1 MSLEFCQ
8 LFMIWISSYSLC
20 KRKHLKQAEQLFG
33 EVKNCLSLSAETY
46 SFLTSGWGKIDD
58 SDKARKMLVAMN
70 EQGCPVDLL
79 AYYNLLGAL
88 CKVVRVDEAK
98 RVLHDMLLKRVEPD
112 AFII

>member
-1 MSLEFCQ
+1 
-8 LFMIWISSYSLC
+8 MIWISSYSLC
-20 KRKHLKQAEQLFG
+20 KRKHLKQAEQLFV
-33 EVKNCLSLSAETY
+33 EVKNCFPLSAETN

-58 SDKARKMLVAMN
+58 SDKPRKMSVAMN

-79 AYYNLLGAL
+79 AYYNLLDTL
-88 CKVVRVDEAK
+88 CKGVRVGEAK